1 MSAARK
7 FSEQCQE
14 AFSSMPLSSRITTG
28 LLAILVLI
36 GFGFVVKGDQR
47 EDSEMLFGG
56 RSLSE
61 QELIGVEMSFSQV
74 GLNDWRREGRRISVP
89 AENRNEYLSAL
100 SNASS
105 LPVSIRSSVQDAIE
119 KTTFLE
125 SSSQR
130 LAREMHAKEQ
140 DLGNKLTAFPEIR
153 WASVEYDRGEREGL
167 GRDRQQTVSVLV
179 CPEAG
184 RALSPRRIEDIQK
197 FIGGSY
203 AGMRAEDVFV
213 VDTHETEIEEPSEI
227 EFTARSRQDTPQLR
241 EQERLAKQVTEL
253 LKDYGPVRVSAYV
266 ELNRRHQDGRSSDQ
280 TIIPQP
286 TIANQQA
293 TSERATRESG
303 QNQNPTAPDLI
314 THVRSN
320 RATRLHKPVASGGG
334 ENLPANPQH
343 LASPSD
349 RGIPPTDGKFVS
361 ACVSIGLP
369 QSYYQRLW
377 SHLSKQQTGPASDR
391 VAPPPTSAQREQ
403 LRQQTQ
409 DNIRAAVTPALL
421 SLAPYQSQQSMVQ
434 IYEFPDLLNTDVAA
448 SDTLTIATTW
458 LWVHWQQVALLLVCF
473 FGLTMA
479 LRLLGKSPV
488 TAAVNRP
495 LASQVFPQTN
505 AQNLDA
511 TLAAPDQATDASTDR
526 ELLTLIEEDPD
537 AAVDV
542 IRGWIGEAA

>member
-7 FSEQCQE
+7 FSEQFQE
-14 AFSSMPLSSRITTG
+14 TFSSMPLSSRITTG
-28 LLAILVLI
+28 LLVILVLI
-36 GFGFVVKGDQR
+36 GLGFVVKGDQR
-47 EDSEMLFGG
+47 EESEMLFGG

-61 QELIGVEMSFSQV
+61 QELDSVEMSFSQV
-74 GLNDWRREGRRISVP
+74 GLNGWRREGRRISVP
-89 AENRNEYLSAL
+89 TETRSEYLSAL
-100 SNASS
+100 SSASS

-153 WASVEYDRGEREGL
+153 WASVEYDLGERQGL

-179 CPEAG
+179 CPEGG
-184 RALSPRRIEDIQK
+184 RALSPHRIEDIQK

-203 AGMRAEDVFV
+203 AGMSSDDVFV
-213 VDTHETEIEEPSEI
+213 VDTHETEKEEQSKIELAS
-227 EFTARSRQDTPQLR
+227 SNSQQTPKLL
-241 EQERLAKQVTEL
+241 EQERLAKQVSEL
-253 LKDYGPVRVSAYV
+253 LKDYGPVRVAAYV
-266 ELNRRHQDGRSSDQ
+266 ELHPRTQAVRSSDQ
-280 TIIPQP
+280 PVVPQP
-286 TIANQQA
+286 MIADQQPV
-293 TSERATRESG
+293 SEPLAVESR
-303 QNQNPTAPDLI
+303 QNHDPI

-320 RATRLHKPVASGGG
+320 RATRLHKPVI
-334 ENLPANPQH
+334 
-343 LASPSD
+343 
-349 RGIPPTDGKFVS
+349 GIPPTDGKFAS

-377 SHLSKQQTGPASDR
+377 SHLSKQQTGQTIDR
-391 VAPPPTSAQREQ
+391 VSPPPTAAQLEQ

-409 DNIRAAVTPALL
+409 SNIRAAVTPALL

-434 IYEFPDLLNTDVAA
+434 IYDFPDLLNTDVAA
-448 SDTLTIATTW
+448 TDTLSIATTW
-458 LWVHWQQVALLLVCF
+458 LGGHWQQVGLLVVCF
-473 FGLTMA
+473 FGLTIA
-479 LRLLGKSPV
+479 LKLLGKSPV
-488 TAAVNRP
+488 ASAVNRP
-495 LASQVFPQTN
+495 FASQVSPQPSVDAFDAAAVTQ
-505 AQNLDA
+505 AQ
-511 TLAAPDQATDASTDR
+511 TPYASSDR